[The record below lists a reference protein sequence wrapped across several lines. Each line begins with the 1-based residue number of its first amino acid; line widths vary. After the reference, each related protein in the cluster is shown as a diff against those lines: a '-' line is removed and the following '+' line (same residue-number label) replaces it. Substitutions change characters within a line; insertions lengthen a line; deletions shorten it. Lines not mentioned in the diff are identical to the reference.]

1 VFAIFKKNII
11 FACGTIKSIRLNM
24 TTLQLNEELQR
35 QLGYIS
41 DDADLMKKAIAYIKK
56 LGRSRGRTY
65 GQETL
70 EKDLDELLAV
80 FRTEKITQ
88 EEIDRECESVRQGRY
103 DGSL

>member
-1 VFAIFKKNII
+1 
-11 FACGTIKSIRLNM
+11 M

-70 EKDLDELLAV
+70 EKDMDDLLAV

-88 EEIDRECESVRQGRY
+88 AEIDGECESVRQGRY